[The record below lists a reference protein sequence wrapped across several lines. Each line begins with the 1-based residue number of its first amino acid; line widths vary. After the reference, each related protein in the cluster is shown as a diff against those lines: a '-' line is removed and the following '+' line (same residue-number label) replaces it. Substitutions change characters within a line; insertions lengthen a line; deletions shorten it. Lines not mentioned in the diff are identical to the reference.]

1 MSGVVIKIYSGVH
14 LGAAIALKEGTWVFG
29 RDDSADII
37 FADEGVAPRH
47 AAITFSPGGI
57 VRAEPLDGTIVMAGG
72 GAPADGILP
81 AAAIWRLG
89 PVLMAWGP
97 EGAGDEFWH
106 EVAKSVF
113 ALISPAA
120 AAAAAEKP
128 TEKPAEESE
137 DSAETPAEEDE
148 APASQ
153 DEGGNGEV
161 SEASESEAAARNPR
175 RICAIAG
182 GCALVLLIFLSFM
195 TFCDGVRH
203 GTSAWLEAHAPAC
216 VHRAFDATFETGGF
230 GSLRKTLANAGL
242 LGELPGPS
250 TQEVEGMLW
259 ESGFDGHKV
268 TRTDTGVY
276 GIAGMVANDRDRSKL
291 VGIARGFEWPVVLDV
306 AVESDY
312 TDAYR
317 SAFNS
322 LGFWPNVYVMRTG
335 ESIDVTIA
343 AYMISSVVE
352 EKAFSDVA
360 GAVPSEASFSTASG
374 ASEPVRLVRR
384 IRHHNDVRAWID
396 KAIADE
402 KLRGV
407 TVEYL
412 PGSIRIKTTLTPD
425 QKTKLDRAMDAVRAA
440 GDVPIRMEVVNVTP
454 KASAAPIVEKNSTQA
469 AQAVSRKGGPS
480 FRVAAISGGA
490 LKFVTLSDGTKVF
503 QGGMLPGGYR
513 LEAVHADKLVLSK
526 DKKRINY
533 PLKVKK

>member
-57 VRAEPLDGTIVMAGG
+57 VRVEPLDGTVVMAGG
-72 GAPADGILP
+72 AAPADGILP
-81 AAAIWRLG
+81 AASLWRLG

-97 EGAGDEFWH
+97 EGADAEFWN
-106 EVAKSVF
+106 EVEKSVL

-120 AAAAAEKP
+120 AAAA
-128 TEKPAEESE
+128 TEKPAEK
-137 DSAETPAEEDE
+137 PAEEGENPEEASAGEDKNEAEAEGGE
-148 APASQ
+148 APA
-153 DEGGNGEV
+153 
-161 SEASESEAAARNPR
+161 ASEPDATAKNPK

-182 GCALVLLIFLSFM
+182 AGVLLLLIILSLL
-195 TFCDGVRH
+195 TFNDGVRR
-203 GTSAWLEAHAPAC
+203 GTSVWLEAHAPAC
-216 VHRAFDATFETGGF
+216 VHRAFDAAFETGGF
-230 GSLRKTLANAGL
+230 GSLRRTLANAGL

-250 TQEVEGMLW
+250 TQEVEGILR
-259 ESGFDGHKV
+259 ESGFDGLKV
-268 TRTDTGVY
+268 TRADTGVY
-276 GIAGMVANDRDRSKL
+276 GITGMVANDRDRSKL

-322 LGFWPNVYVMRTG
+322 HGFWPNVYVIRTG
-335 ESIDVTIA
+335 ESTDVTIA

-360 GAVPSEASFSTASG
+360 NAVPSEAAFSSASG
-374 ASEPVRLVRR
+374 SAQPVRLVRR
-384 IRHHNDVRAWID
+384 IRHHNDVRAVLD

-412 PGSIRIKTTLTPD
+412 PGTIRIKTTLTPD
-425 QKTKLDRAMDAVRAA
+425 QKAKLDRAVEAARAA
-440 GDVPIRMEVVNVTP
+440 CDVPLRMDVVNVTP
-454 KASAAPIVEKNSTQA
+454 KASAAPIVEKNS
-469 AQAVSRKGGPS
+469 AQARKAERRAGPS
-480 FRVAAISGGA
+480 FRVAAVSGGA

-513 LEAVHADKLVLSK
+513 LEAVHAAKLVLSK